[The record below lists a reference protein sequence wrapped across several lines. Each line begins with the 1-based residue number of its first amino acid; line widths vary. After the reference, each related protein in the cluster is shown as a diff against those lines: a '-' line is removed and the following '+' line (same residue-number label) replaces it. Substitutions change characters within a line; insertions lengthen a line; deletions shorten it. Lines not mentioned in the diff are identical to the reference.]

1 MLVLSRAASTSSKT
15 KNGAGRK
22 LEKNYNQDS
31 YNFVLRHLEDRTKN
45 IQNK

>member
-22 LEKNYNQDS
+22 LEENYNQVTVFYLFYKRLGEKDEQYS
-31 YNFVLRHLEDRTKN
+31 E
-45 IQNK
+45 

>member
-22 LEKNYNQDS
+22 LEKNYNRLS
-31 YNFVLRHLEDRTKN
+31 YNFVLQDLEERTKS
-45 IQNK
+45 IQDK